1 MLGRFLRRLDA
12 WSSRLYRLDPDR
24 LRREEELRATMLRQL
39 VIATAA
45 ISACYLLLACV
56 GILAPSRRLF
66 WSTLELLATA
76 AACGWLLHRTTVS
89 LGTILLLVALSHPA
103 SFAVADF
110 GLESPA
116 AALFVPSI
124 LVCGLLV
131 GGYFLGTWTAICGLV
146 VFYIANVGREVPGD
160 HNVGHSATSAVLF
173 WWAIFA
179 ATGWLS
185 HLFSVHLERL
195 WLLGR
200 GQTQALGRTLELM
213 VTEEPLEELI
223 DRILP
228 VIAEELGAERISL
241 WRHNRDE
248 GSLRMTASASR
259 PMEKPERLEF
269 VPVDGL
275 PVWGEL
281 CARRRAI
288 RVSCASEVGAIFA
301 RRSSATQDER
311 ELLFV
316 PLVFDQVV
324 DGLLLLEWRMRA
336 RHPEDRQELADV
348 LARQVSLFLQLV
360 HLAHGER
367 VAAVAEER
375 NRMAGEI
382 HDSLAQGFTGVV
394 VQLNAADEM
403 LDRNPSQARKHI
415 DLARD
420 LARVSLNEARRSVLA
435 LRPQALESA
444 GLPAALRRI
453 CRQLATRSEV
463 EVEVAGHEQALPS
476 DVEHDL
482 MRIGQEALTNAVRH
496 ARAKR
501 VVLRLSYG
509 PQSILLEVED
519 DGVGGVEALA
529 KPGVGLA
536 LMRERAARLGGRLMV
551 RSPLGS
557 GTCLSVEIPLR

>member
-1 MLGRFLRRLDA
+1 MVSRFLRRLDA
-12 WSSRLYRLDPDR
+12 WSSRLYRLDPER
-24 LRREEELRATMLRQL
+24 LRREEELRATLLRQL
-39 VIATAA
+39 VVATAA

-56 GILAPSRRLF
+56 GILAPSRRLL
-66 WSTLELLATA
+66 WSTVELLATA
-76 AACGWLLHRTTVS
+76 AACGWFLHRRTVS
-89 LGTILLLVALSHPA
+89 LGTILLLVVLSHPA

-131 GGYFLGTWTAICGLV
+131 GGYFLGTWTAICGLAV
-146 VFYIANVGREVPGD
+146 LYIAHVGGEVAGD
-160 HNVGHSATSAVLF
+160 RVVGHGTTAAVLF

-179 ATGWLS
+179 ATCWLS

-228 VIAEELGAERISL
+228 VVAEELGAERISL
-241 WRHNRDE
+241 WGHDRGH
-248 GSLRMTASASR
+248 GSLRMTAAAGR
-259 PMEKPERLEF
+259 TMEKPERPEP

-275 PVWGEL
+275 PVWDEL
-281 CARRRAI
+281 CTHRRPI
-288 RVSCASEVGAIFA
+288 RLNSASEVGAIFG
-301 RRSSATQDER
+301 RRALAPQEER
-311 ELLFV
+311 ELLLV
-316 PLVFDQVV
+316 PLVFDQAV

-336 RHPEDRQELADV
+336 RHPEDRQELAEV
-348 LARQVSLFLQLV
+348 LARQVALYLQLV
-360 HLAHGER
+360 RLAHGER
-367 VAAVAEER
+367 LAAVAGER

-403 LDRNPSQARKHI
+403 LDQNPSAARKHI
-415 DLARD
+415 DLARE

-435 LRPQALESA
+435 LRPHALESA

-453 CRQLATRSEV
+453 CRQLATSSEV
-463 EVEVAGHEQALPS
+463 EVEVAGHERALPAA
-476 DVEHDL
+476 VEHDL

-501 VVLRLSYG
+501 IVLRLGYG
-509 PQSILLEVED
+509 PQGIRLEVED
-519 DGVGGVEALA
+519 DGAGGVDGGA

-536 LMRERAARLGGRLMV
+536 LMRERAARLGGRLMI
-551 RSPLGS
+551 RSPLGK
-557 GTCLSVEIPLR
+557 GTCLSVEIPLK

>member
-1 MLGRFLRRLDA
+1 MVGRFLRRLDA
-12 WSSRLYRLDPDR
+12 WSSRLYRLDLDR

-45 ISACYLLLACV
+45 ISAFYLLLASL
-56 GILAPSRRLF
+56 GIVTPSRRLL
-66 WSTLELLATA
+66 WSILELLATA
-76 AACGWLLHRTTVS
+76 VACGWFLHRQTVS
-89 LGTILLLVALSHPA
+89 FATILLLVVLSHPA
-103 SFAVADF
+103 SFALADF

-116 AALFVPSI
+116 GALFVPSI

-146 VFYIANVGREVPGD
+146 VLYIAHVAGEASGD
-160 HNVGHSATSAVLF
+160 RIVGHRVTSAVLF

-185 HLFSVHLERL
+185 HLFSVQLERL

-213 VTEEPLEELI
+213 VTEEPLAELI

-228 VIAEELGAERISL
+228 VIAEELAAEHISL
-241 WRHNRDE
+241 WRNNRGD
-248 GSLRMTASASR
+248 GSLRMTATAGRVIDKAER
-259 PMEKPERLEF
+259 PEA
-269 VPVDGL
+269 VPVDG
-275 PVWGEL
+275 VSFWGDL

-288 RVSCASEVGAIFA
+288 RVSSTSEMGAIFA
-301 RRSSATQDER
+301 RWTSATRDER
-311 ELLFV
+311 ELLLV
-316 PLVFDQVV
+316 PLVLDQVV
-324 DGLLLLEWRMRA
+324 DGLLLLEWRTRA
-336 RHPEDRQELADV
+336 RHSEDRQELAEV
-348 LARQVSLFLQLV
+348 LARQVGLYLQLV

-367 VAAVAEER
+367 LAAVAEER

-403 LDRNPSQARKHI
+403 LDNNPSQARKHI
-415 DLARD
+415 DLARE

-453 CRQLATRSEV
+453 CRQLATSSEV
-463 EVEVAGHEQALPS
+463 EVEVVGQEQVLPA
-476 DVEHDL
+476 DVEHGL
-482 MRIGQEALTNAVRH
+482 MRIG
-496 ARAKR
+496 
-501 VVLRLSYG
+501 
-509 PQSILLEVED
+509 
-519 DGVGGVEALA
+519 
-529 KPGVGLA
+529 
-536 LMRERAARLGGRLMV
+536 
-551 RSPLGS
+551 
-557 GTCLSVEIPLR
+557 